1 MRLVFMG
8 TPEFARATLAHLC
21 DSDHEILAVVTGQ
34 EKPVGRNRK
43 PTPTEVCQE
52 ADCRG
57 FRILTPKSLKSE
69 KLYDELKEMKPD
81 LFVVAA
87 FRILPPRLIG
97 LPRLG
102 SINVHTS
109 LLPKYR
115 GAAPIHWALINGETE
130 TGLTSFF
137 LKETIDTGDMIH
149 QEIIAITEND
159 TYDTL
164 HDRLCQNAG
173 PFLLKT
179 LELIERGETRPLPQE
194 DSRATGAPK
203 INALDAL
210 IDFGLPAARVR
221 DFVRGLATRP
231 GAYTFFRGSK
241 IKIHAC
247 ALSEDQTDPATRP
260 GTVLPDKKRL
270 LVQGGDSAVELLKV
284 VPAGKREMD
293 GRSFK
298 NGFRPEP
305 GEVFGEIPK
314 GAQEKL

>member
-1 MRLVFMG
+1 MG
-8 TPEFARATLAHLC
+8 TPEFARATLTHLC

-43 PTPTEVCQE
+43 PTPTEVCKE

-57 FRILTPKSLKSE
+57 FKILTPKSLKSE
-69 KLYDELKEMKPD
+69 KLYNTLKELNPD

-87 FRILPPRLIG
+87 FRILPPRLIN

-102 SINVHTS
+102 AINVHAS

-137 LKETIDTGDMIH
+137 LKETIDTGDMIY
-149 QEIIAITEND
+149 QEKVAITEND

-164 HDRLCQNAG
+164 HDRLCQKAG

-179 LELIERGETRPLPQE
+179 LELIERGETSPLPQE
-194 DSRATGAPK
+194 ENRATRAPK
-203 INALDAL
+203 INAFDAL

-221 DFVRGLATRP
+221 DFVRGLATKP
-231 GAYTFFRGSK
+231 GAYTYFRGSK
-241 IKIHAC
+241 FKIHAC
-247 ALSEDQTDPATRP
+247 ALADSQTDPDTRP
-260 GTVLPDKKRL
+260 GTVLPDKKKL
-270 LVQGGDSAVELLKV
+270 LVQCGDSAVELLRV
-284 VPAGKREMD
+284 VPSGKKEMD

-298 NGFRPEP
+298 NGFRPEA

>member
-1 MRLVFMG
+1 MKIVFMG
-8 TPEFARATLAHLC
+8 TPEFARATLTHLC
-21 DSDHEILAVVTGQ
+21 DSNHEILAVVTGQ

-43 PTPTEVCQE
+43 LTSTEVCQE
-52 ADCRG
+52 ANCRG
-57 FRILTPKSLKSE
+57 FRVLTPQSLKSE
-69 KLYDELKEMKPD
+69 ELYKDLEGLAPD

-87 FRILPPRLIG
+87 FRILPPRLYN

-102 SINVHTS
+102 SINIHTS

-137 LKETIDTGDMIH
+137 LKETVDTGDIIY
-149 QEIIAITEND
+149 QEKVAITEND

-164 HDRLCQNAG
+164 HARLCKKAG

-179 LELIERGETRPLPQE
+179 LDLIERGETEVLPQ
-194 DSRATGAPK
+194 DDNRATRAPK
-203 INALDAL
+203 INAFDAL

-221 DFVRGLATRP
+221 DFVRGLATKP
-231 GAYTFFRGSK
+231 GAYTYFRGSK

-247 ALSEDQTDPATRP
+247 GPVEGLSDAAARP
-260 GTVLPDKKRL
+260 GAVLPDKKRL
-270 LVQGGDSAVELLKV
+270 LVQCGDSAVELLKV
-284 VPAGKREMD
+284 VPAGKKEMD

-305 GEVFGEIPK
+305 GEVFGEIPRES
-314 GAQEKL
+314 QEKL

>member
-1 MRLVFMG
+1 MKIVFMG

-21 DSDHEILAVVTGQ
+21 ESDHEILAVVTGR

-43 PTPTEVCQE
+43 LTPTEVCRE

-57 FRILTPKSLKSE
+57 FRIITPKSLKSE
-69 KLYDELKEMKPD
+69 KLYNTLKELDAD

-87 FRILPPRLIG
+87 FRILPPKLFN

-102 SINVHTS
+102 AINIHTS

-137 LKETIDTGDMIH
+137 LKETVDTGDIIY
-149 QEIIAITEND
+149 QEKIEITEND

-164 HDRLCQNAG
+164 HDRMCKKAG

-179 LELIERGETRPLPQE
+179 LDMIEKGESRPLPQ
-194 DSRATGAPK
+194 DDDRATRAPK
-203 INALDAL
+203 ISAFDAL
-210 IDFGLPAARVR
+210 IDFGLPASRVR

-231 GAYTFFRGSK
+231 GAYTYFRGEMF
-241 IKIHAC
+241 KIHAC
-247 ALSEDQTDPATRP
+247 AVADDHSNPDARP
-260 GTVLPDKKRL
+260 GTILPDKKRL
-270 LVQGGDSAVELLKV
+270 LVQCGDEAVELLKV
-284 VPAGKREMD
+284 VPAGKKEMD

-314 GAQEKL
+314 GTQEKL

>member
-1 MRLVFMG
+1 MKIVFMG

-21 DSDHEILAVVTGQ
+21 ESDHEILAVVTGR
-34 EKPVGRNRK
+34 EKPVGRNRR
-43 PTPTEVCQE
+43 PTPTEVCKE
-52 ADCRG
+52 AGCRG
-57 FRILTPKSLKSE
+57 FRTLTPKSLKSE
-69 KLYDELKEMKPD
+69 ELYNDLKKLNPD

-87 FRILPPRLIG
+87 FRILPPRLIN

-137 LKETIDTGDMIH
+137 LRETIDTGDMIY
-149 QEIIAITEND
+149 QEKVAITDND

-164 HDRLCQNAG
+164 HDRLCQKAG

-194 DSRATGAPK
+194 ESRATRAPK
-203 INALDAL
+203 INAFDAL

-221 DFVRGLATRP
+221 DFVRGLATKP
-231 GAYTFFRGSK
+231 GAYTYFRGSK

-247 ALSEDQTDPATRP
+247 ALVEGSNHAATRP
-260 GTVLPDKKRL
+260 GTVLPDKKKL
-270 LVQGGDSAVELLKV
+270 LVQCGDSAVELLKV
-284 VPAGKREMD
+284 VPAGKKEME

-305 GEVFGEIPK
+305 GEVFGEIP
-314 GAQEKL
+314 QESREKL

>member
-1 MRLVFMG
+1 MKIVFMG

-21 DSDHEILAVVTGQ
+21 ESDHKILAVVTGR

-43 PTPTEVCQE
+43 LTPTEVCQE

-57 FRILTPKSLKSE
+57 FKIITPKSLKSD
-69 KLYDELKEMKPD
+69 KLYNTLRDLNPD

-87 FRILPPRLIG
+87 FRILPPKLFN

-102 SINVHTS
+102 SINIHTS

-137 LKETIDTGDMIH
+137 LKETVDTGDIIY
-149 QEIIAITEND
+149 QEKIAITEND

-164 HDRLCQNAG
+164 HARMCERAG

-179 LELIERGETRPLPQE
+179 LDMIEQGESRVLPQ
-194 DSRATGAPK
+194 DDDRATRAPK
-203 INALDAL
+203 ISAFDAL

-231 GAYTFFRGSK
+231 GAYTYFRGSMF
-241 IKIHAC
+241 KIHAC
-247 ALSEDQTDPATRP
+247 AVAEEASDPAARP
-260 GTVLPDKKRL
+260 GTILPDRKRL
-270 LVQGGDSAVELLKV
+270 LVQCGDRAVELLKV
-284 VPAGKREMD
+284 VPAGKKEMD

-314 GAQEKL
+314 GTQEKT